1 MSTDDLTET
10 IEVEE
15 EPAQEIQENK
25 PRKGKLPPNEAR
37 ARNLAKGREQRLKNL
52 EAQRKRQ
59 IKREQEQQGG
69 EEEDEDSDG
78 EQLVY
83 APKKKA
89 TKVQLPLAQQFKVN
103 KLEQDVAL
111 LLGSHNELKKHIKRM
126 AKSAPIPI
134 QSQPPVV
141 NVNYPTQQSQPPPPD
156 AVKIAEKMFLK
167 F

>member
-15 EPAQEIQENK
+15 EPGQEIQENK

-83 APKKKA
+83 APKRK
-89 TKVQLPLAQQFKVN
+89 
-103 KLEQDVAL
+103 
-111 LLGSHNELKKHIKRM
+111 LKKC
-126 AKSAPIPI
+126 S
-134 QSQPPVV
+134 
-141 NVNYPTQQSQPPPPD
+141 Y
-156 AVKIAEKMFLK
+156 L
-167 F
+167 